1 VLSLRLFLPHP
12 RHSVH
17 HELARGKRAPQWGGS
32 ASEAAARKKT
42 STAAQRGKGK
52 KRTTET
58 SEPSVSAPLLN
69 AQGALS
75 LHNHAPPEEPDVD
88 VGTYAMP
95 RAE

>member
-1 VLSLRLFLPHP
+1 MSLPGAKGLLR
-12 RHSVH
+12 
-17 HELARGKRAPQWGGS
+17 WGGS
-32 ASEAAARKKT
+32 ASEAAARNKT